1 MNEIFIQSPEDQ
13 AVLSRIQQLCDINSK
28 IWKDYTD
35 KGIFKECVSYKDYFT
50 TLTRY
55 LRQGADA
62 KQIAAAARMA
72 EQEAKPRFRDDDTR
86 KQLDQV
92 TIAEKVQKIR
102 LDKAREQELWT
113 KNLVARK
120 ELVQK
125 TELEQLMFPTFVTIV
140 NILRHTAD
148 KEPTLQEAIDKCI
161 EELYNLGER
170 LEEQA
175 VGDSNRYVETM
186 LNSQIYLEEIINDFE
201 VVEV

>member
-120 ELVQK
+120 
-125 TELEQLMFPTFVTIV
+125 
-140 NILRHTAD
+140 N
-148 KEPTLQEAIDKCI
+148 
-161 EELYNLGER
+161 LYKRQNL
-170 LEEQA
+170 
-175 VGDSNRYVETM
+175 N
-186 LNSQIYLEEIINDFE
+186 N
-201 VVEV
+201 

>member
-35 KGIFKECVSYKDYFT
+35 KGIFKECVSYKDYFS

-62 KQIAAAARMA
+62 KQIAAAARVA

-102 LDKAREQELWT
+102 VDKAREREMIT
-113 KNLVARK
+113 KDLIVRK

-148 KEPTLQEAIDKCI
+148 KEPSLQEPIDKCI
-161 EELYNLGER
+161 EELYNLGQR

-175 VGDSNRYVETM
+175 VGDSNKYVQTM
-186 LNSQIYLEEIINDFE
+186 LNSQIYLEEIINEFE